1 MYSFCRGSDE
11 GTTKVRRNIPSYVIA
26 VPHSP
31 ARKSSPEFP
40 VSRGP
45 REKVLRR
52 APDLY
57 IPTPLLLPPA
67 APPREKVSEG
77 GGEGSGEVSPFERE
91 SHIIRCA
98 FLTAPEGERIPPSRA
113 RARACIFEVINFFR
127 RYTCAC
133 IRNAHANARR
143 MHFLATCVRDIE
155 RAIHP
160 DGAAVLFRA
169 RCPAINLRM
178 AFPKG
183 ENARGLVPSAPRS
196 GARKIRADPVPRVS
210 PKAENPRVRI
220 RARARSNKRQV
231 ALGAVGAR
239 N

>member
-1 MYSFCRGSDE
+1 MRISYRAG
-11 GTTKVRRNIPSYVIA
+11 GRRD
-26 VPHSP
+26 SP
-31 ARKSSPEFP
+31 LA
-40 VSRGP
+40 
-45 REKVLRR
+45 
-52 APDLY
+52 
-57 IPTPLLLPPA
+57 
-67 APPREKVSEG
+67 
-77 GGEGSGEVSPFERE
+77 
-91 SHIIRCA
+91 
-98 FLTAPEGERIPPSRA
+98 RA

-183 ENARGLVPSAPRS
+183 ENARGLVPCAPPLFP
-196 GARKIRADPVPRVS
+196 ARGKFVPTRFPESLPRRKTREYVS
-210 PKAENPRVRI
+210 V
-220 RARARSNKRQV
+220 RARSNKRQV